1 VSSIVRGAFDSGSVG
16 YWVDRR
22 FAGRGVVSTA
32 LALAVDH
39 CFGPVGLHRVEA
51 NARPENAPSLRV
63 LDKVGFRSE
72 GRHLN
77 YLFIDGA
84 WRDHLAFALT
94 QEDHPAGVLR
104 RLRAH
109 GDTPPEVH
117 R

>member
-1 VSSIVRGAFDSGSVG
+1 
-16 YWVDRR
+16 
-22 FAGRGVVSTA
+22 
-32 LALAVDH
+32 
-39 CFGPVGLHRVEA
+39 
-51 NARPENAPSLRV
+51 V

-84 WRDHLAFALT
+84 WRDQLAFALT